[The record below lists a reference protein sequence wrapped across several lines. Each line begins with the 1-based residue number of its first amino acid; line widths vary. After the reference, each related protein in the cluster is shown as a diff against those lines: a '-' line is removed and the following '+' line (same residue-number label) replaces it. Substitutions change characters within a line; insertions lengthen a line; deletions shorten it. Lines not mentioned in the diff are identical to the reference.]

1 MTEIRN
7 VARKA
12 LLESAAWEVLCDQ
25 YMINTGHQ
33 AMIAEGLVN
42 AVLRAVAD
50 AIRGEDS

>member
-7 VARKA
+7 AARKA
-12 LLESAAWEVLCDQ
+12 LIESAAWEILCDQ
-25 YMINTGHQ
+25 YMIDTGHQ
-33 AMIAEGLVN
+33 AVLAEGLVN